1 MDDYAL
7 DPHGQMLLE
16 EYRESLPDMERL
28 GEIVTAKLE
37 EAIAQNGIVLNTI
50 ERRIKSEKSMAGKL
64 KRKGAKYS
72 TIDDVT
78 DVLGIRIITF
88 FNEDVD
94 RIASIAESLFRID
107 WDNSVDKRKTHQ
119 FDSFGYNS
127 LHYICQMPPEL
138 MHDEKRPRLN
148 EIRFELQMRTA
159 LQHVW
164 SAIQHDIGYK
174 TDIETPMEYHRALS
188 RLAGLLELADN
199 EFSRIRHDLADY
211 RRRAQLLIEGGQL
224 SEVTLNA
231 DTLKSY
237 LEQRPFDKLNRRI
250 AAINQAE
257 LYAAPTADY
266 LTVMRNMGLNTLAD
280 VDTMLRDNA
289 EDAYQL
295 ALLQLGSTDIDILAD
310 TIALQNLCIVTILK
324 NGGGR
329 AGLKR
334 MFDTIY
340 GPAQHNEET
349 AQMILKQAERL
360 SFMSNNP

>member
-1 MDDYAL
+1 
-7 DPHGQMLLE
+7 
-16 EYRESLPDMERL
+16 
-28 GEIVTAKLE
+28 
-37 EAIAQNGIVLNTI
+37 
-50 ERRIKSEKSMAGKL
+50 
-64 KRKGAKYS
+64 
-72 TIDDVT
+72 
-78 DVLGIRIITF
+78 
-88 FNEDVD
+88 
-94 RIASIAESLFRID
+94 
-107 WDNSVDKRKTHQ
+107 
-119 FDSFGYNS
+119 
-127 LHYICQMPPEL
+127 
-138 MHDEKRPRLN
+138 
-148 EIRFELQMRTA
+148 
-159 LQHVW
+159 
-164 SAIQHDIGYK
+164 
-174 TDIETPMEYHRALS
+174 
-188 RLAGLLELADN
+188 
-199 EFSRIRHDLADY
+199 
-211 RRRAQLLIEGGQL
+211 
-224 SEVTLNA
+224 VTLNA